1 MPKFVI
7 RRCRMTISHQSLQ
20 HFKSSSLGC
29 SKNPADECGEC
40 PPVSSASTPK
50 ISTADW
56 YHLESFLLH

>member
-1 MPKFVI
+1 
-7 RRCRMTISHQSLQ
+7 MTISHQSLQ